1 MIAMIGAKP
10 VSDRILPRACVRL
23 REKQNLAMR
32 RGTALTPGG
41 RRDVEIEPSTGWP
54 RSNRN
59 QVASTL
65 DRGGIRRR

>member
-32 RGTALTPGG
+32 RETALTLGG
-41 RRDVEIEPSTGWP
+41 RRDVEFEPATG
-54 RSNRN
+54 
-59 QVASTL
+59 
-65 DRGGIRRR
+65 